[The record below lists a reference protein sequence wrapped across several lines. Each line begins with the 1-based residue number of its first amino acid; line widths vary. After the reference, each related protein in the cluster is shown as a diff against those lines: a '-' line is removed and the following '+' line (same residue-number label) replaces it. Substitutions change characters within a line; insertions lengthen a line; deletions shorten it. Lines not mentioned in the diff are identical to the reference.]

1 LRDSLAIAQA
11 RRIAL
16 AAQGFAKSKR
26 EGRANW
32 TRMAGAIDT
41 MHLLQIDSVNVL
53 VRSHYLPVFSRAG
66 IYDQAALDRR
76 THGRAKREFFEYWA
90 HEASFLPFR
99 FYPFFQWKMERA
111 RAGAGTYK
119 ETEVWARE
127 NRAYVKSVLAEVRE
141 KGPLGVSGLSD
152 PGGRSGSWWGWSKG
166 KFALEYL
173 FDRGEL
179 TAATRD
185 GFERIYDLP
194 ERVIPQK
201 WLNAEA
207 PKTHDAIR
215 TLIDHSAR
223 ALGVGTEADIRDYFR
238 LPIAETKTALGELA
252 ETGRLRP
259 VAVEGWKQPAFLHCE
274 AKVPRSAGASAVLSP
289 FDPLVWE
296 RSRAERLFDFRYRI
310 EIYTPQPKRVY
321 GYYVLPF
328 LMGERLSARVCL
340 KADRQA
346 GLLRVN
352 AAHREAHAE
361 IGATADELAAE
372 LRRLAAWLGFKG
384 IDIAAKGDLSAALRR
399 VIA

>member
-1 LRDSLAIAQA
+1 
-11 RRIAL
+11 
-16 AAQGFAKSKR
+16 
-26 EGRANW
+26 
-32 TRMAGAIDT
+32 MAGTIDT

-66 IYDQAALDRR
+66 AYDHGVLDRR

-99 FYPFFQWKMERA
+99 FYPLFQWKMARA
-111 RAGAGTYK
+111 RAGNGTYK
-119 ETEVWARE
+119 DTEAWAKE

-141 KGPLGVSGLSD
+141 KGAIGVSGLSD

-173 FDRGEL
+173 FDCGEL

-194 ERVIPQK
+194 ERVIPLE
-201 WLNAEA
+201 WLNAKVPEA
-207 PKTHDAIR
+207 RDAIR
-215 TLIDHSAR
+215 TLIDYSAA
-223 ALGVGTEADIRDYFR
+223 ALGMGTEVDIRDYFR
-238 LPIAETKTALGELA
+238 LPVAETKAALSELVEA
-252 ETGRLRP
+252 GRLEP
-259 VAVEGWKQPAFLHCE
+259 VAVEGWKPQAFLHCD
-274 AKVPRSAGASAVLSP
+274 AKTPRSANACALLSP

-296 RSRAERLFDFRYRI
+296 RSRTERLFDFRYRL

-328 LMGERLSARVCL
+328 LMGERLAARVCL

-346 GLLRVN
+346 GRLRVN
-352 AAHREAHAE
+352 AAHREEHAE
-361 IGATADELAAE
+361 PTETAHSLAEE
-372 LRRLAAWLGFKG
+372 LRRMAAWLGLPD
-384 IDIAAKGDLSAALRR
+384 IDIAAKGDLSAPLKRAL
-399 VIA
+399 A